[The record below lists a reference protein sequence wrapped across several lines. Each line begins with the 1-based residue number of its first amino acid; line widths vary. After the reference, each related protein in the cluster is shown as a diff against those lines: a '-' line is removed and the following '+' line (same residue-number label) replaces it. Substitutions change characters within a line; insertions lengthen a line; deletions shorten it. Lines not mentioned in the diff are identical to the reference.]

1 MYIASHEALPRPTW
15 RTNTRTTHPPTK
27 RFMDDTIHDTRTE
40 CRFPMTIYKQCNT
53 SSASISSDFLQV
65 STVRNF
71 DYHRNCCSHSAWGWF
86 FCTRVDRTKFRLS
99 SELLLPCCMGMLFSY
114 KCRPYEI
121 SIIIGIVAPML
132 HGDDFVLQVSTVR
145 NFDYHRKCCSHA
157 AWGWFC
163 STSVAR
169 TKFRLSSE
177 FVLPCCMG
185 MTLFYKCRPYEIS
198 IIIGIVAPML
208 HGDVFFSTS
217 VARTKFRLSSEL
229 LLPCCMGLIFLYTCR
244 PCEISIIIGIV
255 APTPLRGTV
264 CCFLAYLFTVPLSSW
279 LKFYF
284 LLVSFSGHCLLFLAC
299 LVAAKFW

>member
-157 AWGWFC
+157 AWGWF
-163 STSVAR
+163 
-169 TKFRLSSE
+169 
-177 FVLPCCMG
+177 
-185 MTLFYKCRPYEIS
+185 
-198 IIIGIVAPML
+198 
-208 HGDVFFSTS
+208 FSTS

-299 LVAAKFW
+299 LVAASIHFGRDQIIMVKFRSIWSHQNHFGPTKTVLVT